1 MDHYKDIRTSKNC
14 RLFIDLTPHERT
26 VLKRIASSK
35 NMSVSEYIKYI
46 CITKPWKRTYGN

>member
-1 MDHYKDIRTSKNC
+1 MDRYKDIRTSKNC
-14 RLFIDLTPHERT
+14 RLLIDLTPHERT

-35 NMSVSEYIKYI
+35 NMSVSEYIKHI